1 MFARSVTVRLKPN
14 SVAEFNRTLEKD
26 ILPLLQKQKGFKDEI
41 SLVAT
46 NGSEVLGISLWNQ
59 KEDAEAYNR
68 TTYPEVQRLLAKVS
82 EGTPQ
87 AQTYDVG
94 TSTIHKVAVPA
105 AYG

>member
-14 SVAEFNRTLEKD
+14 SVAEFNRTLEKE
-26 ILPLLQKQKGFKDEI
+26 ILPLLQKQKGFRDEI

-46 NGSEVLGISLWNQ
+46 NGSEVLGISLWDH

-87 AQTYDVG
+87 VQTYDVA
-94 TSTIHKVAVPA
+94 TSTIHKVTARAV
-105 AYG
+105 